1 MPSDD
6 VKTTSVKVLIVQA
19 IVLAGLW
26 LFQQAFL

>member
-6 VKTTSVKVLIVQA
+6 VRTTSVKVLLVQA

>member
-6 VKTTSVKVLIVQA
+6 VRTTSVKVLIVQA
-19 IVLAGLW
+19 IVLVGLW

>member
-6 VKTTSVKVLIVQA
+6 VKTTSLKVLIVQA

>member
-1 MPSDD
+1 MRSDD
-6 VKTTSVKVLIVQA
+6 VRTTSVKVLIVQA

>member
-6 VKTTSVKVLIVQA
+6 VKATSVKVLIVQA

>member
-6 VKTTSVKVLIVQA
+6 VRSTSVKVLIVQA

>member
-6 VKTTSVKVLIVQA
+6 VRTTSVKVLIVQA

>member
-6 VKTTSVKVLIVQA
+6 VKATSARVLIVQA

>member
-6 VKTTSVKVLIVQA
+6 VRTTSVKVLIVQG